1 MSGTQ
6 YDEWVTLD
14 ARLKDL
20 VTKGDGRAAATEAM
34 RVLGPKILGYLRA
47 VLRDEGDAGDA
58 FSVFAENLWR
68 SIGTFRG
75 ESSFRTWAFKI
86 AWNAA
91 LNVRNDA
98 WNRLGR
104 RFETGEASHLAE
116 EIRTKTAS
124 RIERQR
130 TALDAIRDTLT
141 PDEQTLL
148 VLRIDQQLPWE
159 DIAEVLST
167 EGEAIEAAAL
177 RKRFE
182 RLKERLAKL
191 LKQRGHTE

>member
-1 MSGTQ
+1 MSGRR
-6 YDEWVTLD
+6 YDWHVTLE
-14 ARLKDL
+14 ARLNDL
-20 VTKGDGRAAATEAM
+20 ITRGDSRGAAAEAM

-47 VLRDEGDAGDA
+47 VLRDEADAGDA

-68 SIGTFRG
+68 GMGTFRG

-104 RFETGEASHLAE
+104 RFETGEASELAE

-124 RIERQR
+124 KVERQR
-130 TALDAIRDTLT
+130 TALDAIRETLS

-167 EGEAIEAAAL
+167 EGEVVEAAAL

-191 LKQRGHTE
+191 LKQQGHTG